1 MYGLGFTVRSPRYR
15 LNGSMP
21 SSADHLWDGTTWKMS
36 PACAYSMMRDTMPS
50 NCSRGMFDRK
60 STLSLGSRT
69 PKSGT
74 GPASS
79 RRAFSIV
86 ASASA

>member
-1 MYGLGFTVRSPRYR
+1 MYGLGFTVRSPRYT
-15 LNGSMP
+15 LKGWMP
-21 SSADHLWDGTTWKMS
+21 SSADHRWDGTTWKMS
-36 PACAYSMMRDTMPS
+36 PAWAYSTIRETIAS
-50 NCSRGMFDRK
+50 NCSRGMLDSKCAR
-60 STLSLGSRT
+60 SVISRV

-79 RRAFSIV
+79 RRALSIV